1 MQESWNG
8 NWLRTMSHDYESRIP
23 TRMRGAGVY
32 FGVNASGNIDVLL
45 EIDLGDEI
53 DSFGK
58 GWR

>member
-1 MQESWNG
+1 
-8 NWLRTMSHDYESRIP
+8 MSHDCESRIP